1 MTADTNEALDALV
14 NALRSGEQAD
24 MDGTMVRVSRQ
35 ACEEAADMLTAQA
48 AKLAEAEA
56 VAEGALM
63 ILMDERSHADRLA
76 EALEPAKTIFQIY
89 EDDDAAHEAQLAL
102 AAHQK
107 RRVG

>member
-24 MDGTMVRVSRQ
+24 MDGVMVRVSRQ

-56 VAEGALM
+56 
-63 ILMDERSHADRLA
+63 DADRLA
-76 EALEPAKTIFQIY
+76 EALRYRNGVSHDEDCPAHGLPGAAIGICDCGS
-89 EDDDAAHEAQLAL
+89 EDAIDAL
-102 AAHQK
+102 ANHAN
-107 RRVG
+107 RRRK